1 MKPIDAYAD
10 VLGAPQQQVWE
21 RIAAVA
27 TSIGGELMGGTGVAV
42 QLLHRVSVDLDVMT
56 PAPLSGSDMFKVLE
70 KEFGSSVEVLN
81 LSSHV
86 CQAKVNEVHVD
97 LISEAPGS
105 PFAPDG
111 VERIG
116 AGSFVCDMPVASIP
130 DLLAAKLSAL
140 TRRDMLRDYLDIAA
154 IDNRTSYKLQD
165 GISSYIHRYKLPQN
179 TSMVNVL
186 LLCLTE
192 SAAAPVDP
200 LMESFRPS
208 VVSHLNLRV
217 QSLSVPN
224 NHRTFAERGTG
235 KPVILETQPKI
246 LKPPVINTVPKSNA
260 TKRGHRRR
268 CNKLMPLARR
278 RCQRPRGHQGSCR

>member
-1 MKPIDAYAD
+1 MKALDAYAD
-10 VLGAPQQQVWE
+10 VLGAPQRQICEQV
-21 RIAAVA
+21 AAVA

-56 PAPLSGSDMFKVLE
+56 PAPLSGSDLHRALE

-86 CQAKVNEVHVD
+86 CQARVKDVHID

-111 VERIG
+111 IDRIG
-116 AGSFVCDMPVASIP
+116 EGSTVCDMPVASIP

-140 TRRDMLRDYLDIAA
+140 TQRDTLRDYLDIAA
-154 IDNRTSYKLQD
+154 IDDRTPYKLQD
-165 GISSYIHRYKLPQN
+165 GISSYIHRYRLPPN
-179 TSMVNVL
+179 TSMVNVVL
-186 LLCLTE
+186 RRLTE

-200 LMESFRPS
+200 LMESLRPS
-208 VVSHLNLRV
+208 VVAHLDLRV
-217 QSLSVPN
+217 LSLIAPG

-235 KPVILETQPKI
+235 KPVIPKTQPKI
-246 LKPPVINTVPKSNA
+246 LKPPVISTDSELNTM
-260 TKRGHRRR
+260 KRGYRKR